1 MGSSVDNVA
10 IMAGPCFIVGNSR
23 SGTTMVGR
31 ILNNHATIFTFKEIH
46 FFESL
51 WMPDDTGN
59 YIDHEQAIKLAA
71 RLLTIQRDGFLVQ
84 GKPERFIEEAKKCI
98 GANKKYTSEDIF
110 SRFLEYET
118 KLNGKSISCDQTPR
132 NVLYIKEILELFPNA
147 RIINMVRDPRDV
159 LLSQKA
165 KWKRKYLGAYQIP
178 LSEAFR
184 SWVNYHPIVIA
195 MLWKA
200 SISSANKFNGDTRVL
215 FLKFE
220 ELLIDPEEKVKEI
233 CGFIGVD
240 FQHRMLQ
247 VPQVGSSTGK
257 DDKSKI
263 GFNKNKVG
271 TWQKG
276 GLNDTE
282 IYLCEKIVGKEMESL
297 GYSRS
302 DSKRN
307 SFFYLWYIFVLPM
320 QLSLALLLNIKR
332 MRNILQS
339 IKRRLNL

>member
-1 MGSSVDNVA
+1 MENVA

-23 SGTTMVGR
+23 SGTTMTGR
-31 ILNNHATIFTFKEIH
+31 ILNNHTAIFTFKEIH

-51 WMPDDTGN
+51 WMPDDAGN
-59 YIDHEQAIKLAA
+59 YIDYEQAIKLAA
-71 RLLTIQRDGFLVQ
+71 RLLTIQRDGYLMQ
-84 GKPERFIEEAKKCI
+84 GKPERFIKEAKRII
-98 GANKKYTSEDIF
+98 GNNNKYTSENIF

-118 KLNGKSISCDQTPR
+118 KLNGKLISCDQTPR
-132 NVLYIKEILELFPNA
+132 NVLYIKEILELFPDA

-165 KWKRKYLGAYQIP
+165 KWKRRYLGASQIP
-178 LSEAFR
+178 LREAFR

-200 SISSANKFNGDTRVL
+200 SINSANKFNGDPRVL
-215 FLKFE
+215 FLMFE
-220 ELLIDPEEKVKEI
+220 ELLNCPEEKVKEI

-240 FQHRMLQ
+240 FQDRMLQ
-247 VPQVGSSTGK
+247 IPQVGSSTGK

-263 GFNKNKVG
+263 GFNENKVG
-271 TWQKG
+271 SWQKR

-282 IYLCEKIVGKEMESL
+282 IYFCEKIVGKEMELL
-297 GYSRS
+297 GYSLS

-307 SFFYLWYIFVLPM
+307 SFLYLWYIFIFPM

-332 MRNILQS
+332 MRNVTQS
-339 IKRRLNL
+339 IIRRLKL